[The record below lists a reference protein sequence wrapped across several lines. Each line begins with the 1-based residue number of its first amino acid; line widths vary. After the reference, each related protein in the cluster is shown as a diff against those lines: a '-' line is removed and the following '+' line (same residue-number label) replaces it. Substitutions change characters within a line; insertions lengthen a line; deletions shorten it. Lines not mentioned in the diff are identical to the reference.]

1 MAATTLPSRNTVAS
15 TTSPAWPISPTSKV
29 PSNGPSK
36 PPKLAPAASK
46 PNRRLACS
54 LENRSASTLQ
64 ASEMVSRLNID
75 NQM

>member
-1 MAATTLPSRNTVAS
+1 MAATTLPSRQAVAS
-15 TTSPAWPISPTSKV
+15 STSPAWPITPTSTV
-29 PSNGPSK
+29 PSSGPTS
-36 PPKLAPAASK
+36 PPRLAPPASR

-64 ASEMVSRLNID
+64 AREMVSRLNID